1 RHQFQVLATE
11 AVRVAVAHVGE
22 LHAVAATHV
31 CIDLQHPARETMRWQ
46 PLGHGVRV
54 QKSAV
59 DPVRW
64 RAENAVQGDGA
75 GGGGGGVCGH
85 KGSYQGASGV
95 WRRTWALMA
104 AYLHTTN
111 AEVRIRHAG

>member
-1 RHQFQVLATE
+1 
-11 AVRVAVAHVGE
+11 
-22 LHAVAATHV
+22 HV

-64 RAENAVQGDGA
+64 RAEDAVQGDGS
-75 GGGGGGVCGH
+75 GGVCRH
-85 KGSYQGASGV
+85 EGSFQGASGV
-95 WRRTWALMA
+95 WRTTWALMA

-111 AEVRIRHAG
+111 AEVRIRQAGRSLERGFCHED